1 MKSKMIKNILIF
13 LLLLTIGFGQDLT
26 ADEIMDRVYT
36 LPKPKTSIM
45 EIRLEI
51 TRKKRNKE
59 KTKVREFTRYEKY
72 YEKGKYRSKSMAR
85 FNKPKV
91 VKGTG
96 LLSWVQRNGQTDQW
110 FFLPKLKTAKK
121 VKGKEKSKS
130 FLNTDFIY
138 EDLESRRPGVD
149 SLISIGT
156 EFIDG
161 EQCRVIMAWPKDQSS
176 YFARKLWVNMQ
187 NWQISKVE
195 YYTSESEREKTLI
208 LSDFIEI
215 SGFTTPGKMLM
226 DIGNGNRTLMQITS
240 YKPDIGL
247 NEEIFSKSFLMKK

>member
-1 MKSKMIKNILIF
+1 
-13 LLLLTIGFGQDLT
+13 
-26 ADEIMDRVYT
+26 
-36 LPKPKTSIM
+36 
-45 EIRLEI
+45 
-51 TRKKRNKE
+51 
-59 KTKVREFTRYEKY
+59 
-72 YEKGKYRSKSMAR
+72 MAR

-138 EDLESRRPGVD
+138 EDLESRRAGVD

-156 EFIDG
+156 EFIVG

>member
-1 MKSKMIKNILIF
+1 MIKNILIF

-161 EQCRVIMAWPKDQSS
+161 EQCRIIMAWPKDQSS

-195 YYTSESEREKTLI
+195 YYTNESEREKTLI

>member
-13 LLLLTIGFGQDLT
+13 ILLLTIGFGQDLT
-26 ADEIMDRVYT
+26 ADEIMDRAYT

-59 KTKVREFTRYEKY
+59 KTKIREFTRYEKY

-138 EDLESRRPGVD
+138 EDLESRRAGVD

>member
-1 MKSKMIKNILIF
+1 MIKNSLIF
-13 LLLLTIGFGQDLT
+13 LLLLTIGFGQDFT

>member
-1 MKSKMIKNILIF
+1 MIKNILIF

-195 YYTSESEREKTLI
+195 YYTSESEREKTLT

-247 NEEIFSKSFLMKK
+247 NEEIFSKFFLMKK

>member
-26 ADEIMDRVYT
+26 ADEIMYRVYT

-45 EIRLEI
+45 EISLEI
-51 TRKKRNKE
+51 TRKKRNNE
-59 KTKVREFTRYEKY
+59 QTKVREFTRYEKY

>member
-1 MKSKMIKNILIF
+1 MIKNILIF

-96 LLSWVQRNGQTDQW
+96 LLSWVQRNGQSDQW

-161 EQCRVIMAWPKDQSS
+161 EQCRIIMAWPKDQSS

-195 YYTSESEREKTLI
+195 YYTNESEREKTLI

>member
-1 MKSKMIKNILIF
+1 MIKNILIF

-187 NWQISKVE
+187 NWQISKVD

>member
-45 EIRLEI
+45 EIRIEI
-51 TRKKRNKE
+51 TRKKRNKG

>member
-1 MKSKMIKNILIF
+1 MIKSILIF